1 MATNTINTLKN
12 APGAISKMAAQM
24 LEDKVQ
30 FSKTIDMEPSTT
42 WRGRDGYDTGDTI
55 QISKPARFTV
65 GTSADITAAIQD
77 VVEQKVPMALD
88 IRKTVAIELTSAE
101 IATDMALASWTKRI
115 LDPAV
120 SAIAQSIESTNLTR
134 AMIATYN
141 SVGTAGS
148 TVFDMDTILAAG
160 QKIDEFACPDK
171 ANRKVLLNPAA
182 QRSAVNANKGLF
194 QQSEKIGDQYLDGV
208 MGRGMGFDFLSNN
221 LLPTLTYGGDVTGLA
236 VEASVVP
243 ITNGM
248 TTLGVDGVSGGATI
262 KAGSVFTISG
272 VNAVHPITKA
282 DLGFLQQFTVLAD
295 VTETSGNSVTLS
307 ISPAIYYTA
316 NSLQNVTAAPVDET
330 GLLVFVGVAST
341 SYVQNLAYHKSA
353 YRMASVPL
361 VMPDGLDMASQ
372 STSDGGFTI
381 RVLRDYAVL
390 TDKLIMRLDFLGGFA
405 AVRPEWSCRITA

>member
-65 GTSADITAAIQD
+65 GSNADITSAIQD
-77 VVEQKVPMALD
+77 VVEQKVSLPLD

-120 SAIAQSIESTNLTR
+120 SAIAQSIEQTHLQR
-134 AMIATYN
+134 AMVATYN

-171 ANRKVLLNPAA
+171 ANRFVLLNPAA

-194 QQSEKIGDQYLDGV
+194 QSSTEIKDQYLDGI

-221 LLPTLTYGGDVTGLA
+221 LLPTLTYGADVTGIA

-248 TTLGVDGVSGGATI
+248 STLGVDGVATGATI

-282 DLGFLQQFTVLAD
+282 DLGYLQQFVVTAD
-295 VTETSGNSVTLS
+295 VTESGGNTVTLA
-307 ISPAIYYTA
+307 ISPSIYYTA

-330 GLLVFVGVAST
+330 GLLVFVGTAST
-341 SYVQNLAYHKSA
+341 AYVQNLAYHKSA

-361 VMPDGLDMASQ
+361 VLPDGTDMASQ

-381 RVLRDYAVL
+381 RVIRDYTVL
-390 TDKLIMRLDFLGGFA
+390 TDKLIMRLDYLGGFA
-405 AVRPEWSCRITA
+405 AVRGEWASRITA